1 MPSGQGRKKRSYVN
15 FEPIDLDLFG
25 MDPFGIGHV
34 NVSMNINVRC
44 GFLMLELS
52 VKQGSKLVDTP
63 VHSGYSYD

>member
-15 FEPIDLDLFG
+15 FEPIDLDL
-25 MDPFGIGHV
+25 FGIGHV